1 MILDT
6 SSLVA
11 AFDPDQ
17 LDHDACAEVLRR
29 AHTLVLSPFVLAE
42 LDYFIR
48 RDRSIEDELQ
58 LLAQVSSGALPLAEF
73 SADDIGTARAVV
85 DHYADLDVG
94 LADASLVVLA
104 HRYNTHDM
112 FTLDLRHFRTMVAL
126 DGEPFRILPADVA

>member
-17 LDHDACAEVLRR
+17 LDHAACADVLRSAR
-29 AHTLVLSPFVLAE
+29 TVVLSPFVLAE

-48 RDRSIEDELQ
+48 RDRSIAEELQ

-85 DHYADLDVG
+85 EHYADLNVG
-94 LADASLVVLA
+94 LADASLLVLA
-104 HRYNTHDM
+104 HRYNTHDV
-112 FTLDLRHFRTMVAL
+112 FTLDHRHFRTMVAL
-126 DGEPFRILPADVA
+126 DGEPFRILPADIA